1 MCNGLLDLSGIANEF
16 ELSLDD
22 LKTLLNFDPSKFEG
36 FIEDGLMQLD
46 NNQIKLTEK
55 GFLCAR
61 NIAMTLDPALK
72 SGEGL
77 FQNGMILF

>member
-1 MCNGLLDLSGIANEF
+1 
-16 ELSLDD
+16 
-22 LKTLLNFDPSKFEG
+22 
-36 FIEDGLMQLD
+36 MQLD

-72 SGEGL
+72 SGKVYSKRYDFVLKMSHRVSQRSTELHRDKEMFMMYFKFEL
-77 FQNGMILF
+77 FKDSNPSNF